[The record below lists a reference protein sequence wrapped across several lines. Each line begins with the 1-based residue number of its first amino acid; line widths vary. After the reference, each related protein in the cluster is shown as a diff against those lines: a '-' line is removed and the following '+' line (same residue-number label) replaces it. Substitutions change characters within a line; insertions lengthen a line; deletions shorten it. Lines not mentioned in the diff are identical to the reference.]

1 MIKYLLLLL
10 PLLSFATAIKIEHAE
25 LKPLGKIIKTNAQI
39 TQLSNQ
45 KQEIVSRLTGHLER
59 YYVQAGQ
66 YVKGGEKVA
75 LIESIELSKMT
86 AEYLALIQQSKAADI
101 QKNASM
107 KLHQK
112 GLSSQNDLSNA
123 IIALEEIRS
132 KQNAL
137 ASQLKSLGLN
147 PATLRNT
154 TDKFIIYA
162 HADGVVG
169 KIIAPLHSNVN
180 AQTLLMTLVNQ
191 NGYYAVAYLSVKDAM
206 QVTKETK
213 GWVNIANQ
221 NYPSHFIQLLPNID
235 TETQRAKVLFQIED
249 SPSNLL
255 LGAFTEIDI
264 SLAPTQNV
272 IMVKK
277 SALTLFKGEW
287 VVFVEKEHEEEAHHD
302 AKSEHDHDD
311 EKAEHDHDA
320 HQEENH
326 KEEVHGHE
334 EHDHEA
340 HKNDKGHESHETKE
354 HHEVEEGHEHGGHD
368 EHEEVP
374 YEARV
379 VEVIAYV
386 GNDVAIKGLKAEE
399 EYVSNGVYFV
409 KSMILKSSLGEHGH

>member
-1 MIKYLLLLL
+1 MTKYLLLLL
-10 PLLSFATAIKIEHAE
+10 PLLGFATAIKVEHAE

-45 KQEIVSRLTGHLER
+45 KQEIVSRLIGHLER
-59 YYVQAGQ
+59 YYVRAGQ
-66 YVKGGEKVA
+66 YVKSGEKVA

-86 AEYLALIQQSKAADI
+86 AEYLALVQQGKAAQV
-101 QKNASM
+101 QKNASK
-107 KLHQK
+107 KLNQK
-112 GLSSQNDLSNA
+112 GLSSQNDLSNT

-147 PATLRNT
+147 PSTLTKT

-191 NGYYAVAYLSVKDAM
+191 NGYYAVAYLSVNDAM

-213 GWVNIANQ
+213 GWVKVADK

-235 TETQRAKVLFQIED
+235 TETQRAKVLFQIEE

-264 SLAPTQNV
+264 SLAPTKNV
-272 IMVKK
+272 MMVKK

-302 AKSEHDHDD
+302 EKSDHDHDE
-311 EKAEHDHDA
+311 EKEEHDKHDHD
-320 HQEENH
+320 
-326 KEEVHGHE
+326 
-334 EHDHEA
+334 A

-354 HHEVEEGHEHGGHD
+354 HD